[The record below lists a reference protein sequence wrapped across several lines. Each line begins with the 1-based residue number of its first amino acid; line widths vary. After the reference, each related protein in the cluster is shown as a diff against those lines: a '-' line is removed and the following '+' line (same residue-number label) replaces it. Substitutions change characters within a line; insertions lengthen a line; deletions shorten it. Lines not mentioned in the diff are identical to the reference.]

1 MRNTSAIALIF
12 SIAAIPSLSAQGFYQ
27 FGTDQGEG
35 IPLKWKLNL
44 NTVYDDNV
52 GAGLQVNQKDGS
64 LALNPNVGANVTYVT
79 PQSTLDVYGRLGMIY
94 YLDAPEGLDDT
105 YSQSRFGLNYIHRFS
120 ERIRFSS
127 TNFIS
132 YELEPDYA
140 YGYASSRTGGETLF
154 WETDNSLGY
163 RWTERIGTYT
173 GFRLRQADYDL
184 NENDRFTGQLYNQF
198 RYQLTPQTIA
208 TLDYRYED
216 VDASGFANDAQN
228 QYLLLGAEHQFSP
241 NITGVIRAGAQF
253 RDLETRGSSTN
264 PHLEFNII
272 ARPTTGL
279 RLRSFLRYAVEDY
292 DTIQILKRGAAL
304 EYTEYADRG
313 TLRFGISG
321 DYVINPSFTL
331 VSGLDYIPTSYRD
344 GEFLSDGASS
354 ADVDEDVINVY
365 LGLVYNINEFLKA
378 DISYNYS
385 QSDSDF
391 PIRDYDRNRISL
403 GISAE
408 F

>member
-1 MRNTSAIALIF
+1 
-12 SIAAIPSLSAQGFYQ
+12 
-27 FGTDQGEG
+27 
-35 IPLKWKLNL
+35 
-44 NTVYDDNV
+44 
-52 GAGLQVNQKDGS
+52 
-64 LALNPNVGANVTYVT
+64 
-79 PQSTLDVYGRLGMIY
+79 
-94 YLDAPEGLDDT
+94 
-105 YSQSRFGLNYIHRFS
+105 
-120 ERIRFSS
+120 
-127 TNFIS
+127 
-132 YELEPDYA
+132 
-140 YGYASSRTGGETLF
+140 
-154 WETDNSLGY
+154 
-163 RWTERIGTYT
+163 
-173 GFRLRQADYDL
+173 
-184 NENDRFTGQLYNQF
+184 
-198 RYQLTPQTIA
+198 
-208 TLDYRYED
+208 
-216 VDASGFANDAQN
+216 
-228 QYLLLGAEHQFSP
+228 
-241 NITGVIRAGAQF
+241 
-253 RDLETRGSSTN
+253 
-264 PHLEFNII
+264 LEFNII

-391 PIRDYDRNRISL
+391 AIRDYDRNRISL